1 MVEELRVFTKEDFLN
16 KPDPYELVYAAR
28 EDPFLHAQMKAKYS
42 DLARSVGVR
51 NFTTLYEGY
60 VKQQSMVGK
69 TVYVGNPTDFE
80 GQEMELNAGE
90 WTADDGGIY
99 AFKGHEQVCACV
111 HPIMPVMR
119 LVNVDTG
126 IEKIKLAY
134 RKGKNWRSAI
144 IDKKMI
150 ASNNKIIELAD
161 LGIAV
166 TSENSKYLVQ
176 YLHDIEN
183 ENYDLIPEKNSVGR
197 LGWIGEEGFSP
208 YVENLEFD
216 GTANFRTF
224 FQSVQEHGSYDK
236 WMSIAREAR
245 QGSIFARIVLS
256 ASFASV
262 LVGPLGL
269 NPFIVHMWGGTET
282 GKTVGLMLAA
292 SVWANPRPGAYIHT
306 FNATAVSLE
315 MSAGFV
321 NSLPLMLDELQI
333 VSDRK
338 KFDEDI
344 YKLCEGVGKS
354 RSNKSLG
361 INKLQTWENCTITN
375 GEMPITSIT
384 SGGGAVNRIIE
395 IECAEKLFSDPKH
408 VADTIKANYGFAG
421 KKFVEWLQRKESMG
435 QARALY
441 DSYYRLL
448 SENDTTE
455 KQAMSAAAILTADN
469 LITTHI
475 FGETQCL
482 TVEEIAPFLQTK
494 AAVSAHERSYE
505 QLCQYVVQNSYCFR
519 ENSTRDVTWGKFSED
534 EMTVYIVK
542 REYDRICND
551 EGFNGRALLSWL
563 VRNGKAEREK
573 SGKRLTKKMRINGK
587 PVETVALKLQEGFAD
602 DEEAE
607 FDEQEIFQ
615 NTV

>member
-1 MVEELRVFTKEDFLN
+1 MEELRAFTKADFLN
-16 KPDPYELVYAAR
+16 TPDPFEVVYATR
-28 EDPFLHAQMKAKYS
+28 EDPFVHAQMKAKYA

-51 NFTTLYEGY
+51 NFTSLYADY
-60 VKQQSMVGK
+60 VKQQNMVGK

-80 GQEMELNAGE
+80 GQELELNAGE
-90 WTADDGGIY
+90 WTADDSGVY
-99 AFKGHEQVCACV
+99 TYMGHEQVCACV

-134 RKGKNWRSAI
+134 RKGKAWRSAV
-144 IDKKMI
+144 IDKKTI
-150 ASNNKIIELAD
+150 ASNNSIVQLAD

-166 TSENSKYLVQ
+166 TSENSKYLVR

-197 LGWIGEEGFSP
+197 LGWIGDEGFSP

-216 GTANFRTF
+216 GMANFKLF
-224 FQSVQEHGSYDK
+224 FESVRENGSYEK
-236 WMSIAREAR
+236 WLEVAREAR
-245 QGSIFARIVLS
+245 SNSVYARIILS

-269 NPFIVHMWGGTET
+269 NPFILHLWGGTET
-282 GKTVGLMLAA
+282 GKTVALLLAA
-292 SVWANPRPGAYIHT
+292 SVWACPKMGQYIHT
-306 FNATAVSLE
+306 FNATNVGLE

-321 NSLPLMLDELQI
+321 NSLPLILDELQI
-333 VSDRK
+333 VSDKR

-361 INKLQTWENCTITN
+361 INRVQTWENCTITN

-395 IECAEKLFSDPKH
+395 IECAEKLFSNPKR
-408 VADTIKANYGFAG
+408 VADTLKRNYGFAG
-421 KKFVEWLQRKESMG
+421 HMFVAWLQEEG
-435 QARALY
+435 NIDQARDLY
-441 DSYYRLL
+441 DAYYKML

-455 KQAMSAAAILTADN
+455 KQAMSAAAILTADS
-469 LITTHI
+469 LITTLI
-475 FGETQCL
+475 FKENQML
-482 TVEEIAPFLQTK
+482 KPDEIAPFLQTK

-505 QLCQYVVQNSYCFR
+505 QLCEYVIQNRHRFKESNNY
-519 ENSTRDVTWGKFSED
+519 DAVWGKFNEA
-534 EMTVYIVK
+534 ETMAYVVK
-542 REYDRICND
+542 REYDRICAD
-551 EGFNGRALLSWL
+551 EGFNGKALLSWMT
-563 VRNGKAEREK
+563 RNGKAERSRDK
-573 SGKRLTKKMRINGK
+573 LTKKARINGQ
-587 PVETVALKLQEGFAD
+587 PVEAVALNLPQELAD
-602 DEEAE
+602 EDIVE
-607 FDEQEIFQ
+607 FDEQEIFDDLH
-615 NTV
+615 